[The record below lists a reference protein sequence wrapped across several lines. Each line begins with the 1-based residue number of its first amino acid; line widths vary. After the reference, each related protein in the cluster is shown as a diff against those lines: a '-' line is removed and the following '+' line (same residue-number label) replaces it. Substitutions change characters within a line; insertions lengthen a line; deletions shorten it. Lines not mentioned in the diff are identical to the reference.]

1 MSSFLS
7 RLLPPYEIPR
17 PLKAGMYHWM
27 APDDAPIPYR
37 LHLRVEDDET
47 SVLIVNAA
55 TVVHLN
61 PTATAHALQIM
72 EGASEEEAAQAVA
85 RRYRVG
91 RRKALQDQRELR
103 EQILTLATIP
113 DVDPV
118 VFLGMDRA
126 EPFGEHPSAPY
137 RLDLALTYRCDAEGE
152 LDPLARKR
160 VDRELSGEEWK
171 KILSTAWEVGIP
183 HVTFTGGEPTLREDL
198 RDLIEHA
205 EAQGQVTGLLTDGR
219 RLSDADY
226 LETLSQAGLDHI
238 LITLVEG
245 DPSSRKGLENAIASD
260 IYTAVHLTLSP
271 GPIGKSQK
279 ILQDLVELGVP
290 AVSLSSSGT
299 TDELFVELSSARDHA
314 ADLHLD
320 LIWDIPV
327 PYSSTNPI
335 ALELDTIPVGAGRA
349 WLYVEPDG
357 DVLPT
362 QGLDQILG
370 NLLRDP
376 WSEIWAKA
384 QS

>member
-1 MSSFLS
+1 
-7 RLLPPYEIPR
+7 
-17 PLKAGMYHWM
+17 MYHWM

-37 LHLRVEDDET
+37 LHLRVEQDES
-47 SVLIVNAA
+47 SVLIINAA

-61 PTATAHALQIM
+61 PTATAHVLQIL
-72 EGASEEEAAQAVA
+72 EGASEEEAAREVA
-85 RRYRVG
+85 KRYRVS
-91 RRKALQDQRELR
+91 RRRALGDQRELR

-126 EPFGEHPSAPY
+126 EPFGEHPAAPY
-137 RLDLALTYRCDAEGE
+137 RLDLALTYRCDIGGE
-152 LDPLARKR
+152 MDPLARKR
-160 VDRELSGEEWK
+160 VDRELSSDEWET
-171 KILSTAWEVGIP
+171 ILAKAWEAGIP
-183 HVTFTGGEPTLREDL
+183 HLTFTGGEPTLREDL
-198 RDLIEHA
+198 RDLIAHA

-219 RLSDADY
+219 KLSDDSY
-226 LETLSQAGLDHI
+226 FESLSQAGLDHI

-245 DPSSRKGLENAIASD
+245 DPQSRQGLLNAIASD
-260 IYTAVHLTLSP
+260 IFTAVHLTLTP
-271 GPIGKSQK
+271 GPIGAARETLEKLAE
-279 ILQDLVELGVP
+279 IGVP
-290 AVSLSSSGT
+290 AVSLSSQEE
-299 TDELFVELSSARDHA
+299 TDELFVELSSARDFA

-327 PYSSTNPI
+327 PYSATNPI
-335 ALELDTIPVGAGRA
+335 ALELETPPVGAGRA

-362 QGLDQILG
+362 QGLDQVLG

-384 QS
+384 QE

>member
-1 MSSFLS
+1 
-7 RLLPPYEIPR
+7 
-17 PLKAGMYHWM
+17 M

-37 LHLRVEDDET
+37 LHLRVENDET
-47 SVLIVNAA
+47 SVLIVNAT

-61 PTATAHALQIM
+61 PTATAHALQII
-72 EGASEEEAAQAVA
+72 EGASEEKAAQEVV
-85 RRYRVG
+85 RRYRVS
-91 RRKALQDQRELR
+91 RQRALQDQRELR

-137 RLDLALTYRCDAEGE
+137 RLDLALTYRCDTEGE

-160 VDRELSGEEWK
+160 VDRELSGVEWE
-171 KILSTAWEVGIP
+171 KILLTSWEAGIP
-183 HVTFTGGEPTLREDL
+183 HVTFTGGEPTLREEL
-198 RDLIEHA
+198 RDLIAHA
-205 EAQGQVTGLLTDGR
+205 EANGQVTGLLTDGR

-238 LITLVEG
+238 LIAIVEG
-245 DPSSRKGLENAIASD
+245 DPSSKEGLVNAIASD
-260 IYTAVHLTLSP
+260 IYTAVHLTLTP
-271 GPIGKSQK
+271 ETVGKSHE
-279 ILQDLVELGVP
+279 ILEGLAEIGVP
-290 AVSLSSSGT
+290 AISLSSSET
-299 TDELFVELSSARDHA
+299 TSDLIVELSEARDHA

-320 LIWDIPV
+320 LIWDLPV

-335 ALELDTIPVGAGRA
+335 TLELKVPPVGAGRA

-362 QGLDQILG
+362 QGLDHVLG

-376 WSEIWAKA
+376 WSEIWFRA
-384 QS
+384 QD

>member
-1 MSSFLS
+1 
-7 RLLPPYEIPR
+7 
-17 PLKAGMYHWM
+17 MYHWM
-27 APDDAPIPYR
+27 APDDAPTPYR
-37 LHLRVEDDET
+37 LHLRVESDES

-61 PTATAHALQIM
+61 PTATAHALQII
-72 EGASEEEAAQAVA
+72 GDASEEEAAQAVA
-85 RRYRVG
+85 KRYRVSH
-91 RRKALQDQRELR
+91 RRALQDQRELR

-152 LDPLARKR
+152 LDPSARKR
-160 VDRELSGEEWK
+160 VDRELSGDEWK
-171 KILSTAWEVGIP
+171 KILSTAWEAGIP

-198 RDLIEHA
+198 RDLIAHA
-205 EAQGQVTGLLTDGR
+205 EAQGQVTGLLTNGK
-219 RLSDADY
+219 RLSDTDY
-226 LETLSQAGLDHI
+226 LEALSQAGLDHI
-238 LITLVEG
+238 LITLVEE
-245 DPSSRKGLENAIASD
+245 DPVSKEGLQNAIASD
-260 IYTAVHLTLSP
+260 IYTAVHLTLTP
-271 GPIGKSQK
+271 GPIGKSRE
-279 ILQDLVELGVP
+279 IIEHLSEIGVS
-290 AVSLSSSGT
+290 AISLSSSET
-299 TDELFVELSSARDHA
+299 TSELFVELSAARDLA

-327 PYSSTNPI
+327 PYSATNPV
-335 ALELDTIPVGAGRA
+335 ALELETLPVGAGRA

-362 QGLDQILG
+362 QGLDQVLG

-376 WSEIWAKA
+376 WSEIWDRA
-384 QS
+384 QG

>member
-17 PLKAGMYHWM
+17 PLKPGMYHWM
-27 APDDAPIPYR
+27 TPDDAPIPYR
-37 LHLRVEDDET
+37 LHLRVEDDGT

-61 PTATAHALQIM
+61 ETATAHALQII
-72 EGASEEEAAQAVA
+72 EGASEEEAAQTIA
-85 RRYRVG
+85 RRYRVS
-91 RRKALQDQRELR
+91 RRKALQDQMELR

-118 VFLGMDRA
+118 VFLGMDRV

-160 VDRELSGEEWK
+160 VDRELSRDEWK
-171 KILSTAWEVGIP
+171 QILSTAWEAGIP

-198 RDLIEHA
+198 RDLIAHA

-238 LITLVEG
+238 LITLVEN
-245 DPSSRKGLENAIASD
+245 DPSSRKGLLNALASD
-260 IYTAVHLTLSP
+260 IYTAVHLTLTP
-271 GPIGKSQK
+271 GPIGKSHE
-279 ILQDLVELGVP
+279 ILQDLVEMGVP
-290 AVSLSSSGT
+290 AISLSSSEK
-299 TDELFVELSSARDHA
+299 TDELFVELSSARDLA

-362 QGLDQILG
+362 QGLDQVLG

-376 WSEIWAKA
+376 WTEIWDRA
-384 QS
+384 QG

>member
-1 MSSFLS
+1 MLSFLS
-7 RLLPPYEIPR
+7 RLLPPYEIPK

-37 LHLRVEDDET
+37 LHLRVESDET

-61 PTATAHALQIM
+61 PTATAHVLQII
-72 EGASEEEAAQAVA
+72 EGASEEEAAQEVA
-85 RRYRVG
+85 RRYRVSG
-91 RRKALQDQRELR
+91 RLR

-118 VFLGMDRA
+118 VYLGMDRA

-137 RLDLALTYRCDAEGE
+137 RLDLALTYRCDTEGE

-160 VDRELSGEEWK
+160 VDRELSGDEWK
-171 KILSTAWEVGIP
+171 KILSTSWEAGIP
-183 HVTFTGGEPTLREDL
+183 HVTFTGGEPTLREEL
-198 RDLIEHA
+198 RDLIAHA
-205 EAQGQVTGLLTDGR
+205 ESKGQVTGLLTDGR
-219 RLSDADY
+219 RLADADY

-238 LITLVEG
+238 LIALVEG
-245 DPSSRKGLENAIASD
+245 DPTSREGLRNAIASD
-260 IYTAVHLTLSP
+260 IYTAVHLTLTP
-271 GPIGKSQK
+271 GPIGKSREALEN
-279 ILQDLVELGVP
+279 IAEMGVS
-290 AVSLSSSGT
+290 AISLSSSET
-299 TDELFVELSSARDHA
+299 TDELFIALSAARDLA

-327 PYSSTNPI
+327 PYSASNPI
-335 ALELDTIPVGAGRA
+335 ALELDAIPVGAGRA

-362 QGLDQILG
+362 QGLDQVLG

-376 WSEIWAKA
+376 WSEIWSKA
-384 QS
+384 QG

>member
-1 MSSFLS
+1 
-7 RLLPPYEIPR
+7 
-17 PLKAGMYHWM
+17 MYHWM

-37 LHLRVEDDET
+37 LHLRVENDET

-61 PTATAHALQIM
+61 PTATAHVLQII
-72 EGASEEEAAQAVA
+72 EGASDEEAAQEVA
-85 RRYRVG
+85 RRYRVSG
-91 RRKALQDQRELR
+91 RRALQDQRELR

-137 RLDLALTYRCDAEGE
+137 RLDLALTYRCDVEGE

-171 KILSTAWEVGIP
+171 KILTTAWEAGIP
-183 HVTFTGGEPTLREDL
+183 HVTFTGGEPTLREEL
-198 RDLIEHA
+198 VDLIAHA
-205 EAQGQVTGLLTDGR
+205 EANGQVTGLLTDGK
-219 RLSDADY
+219 RLADADY
-226 LETLSQAGLDHI
+226 LENLSQAGLDHI
-238 LITLVEG
+238 LITLVED
-245 DPSSRKGLENAIASD
+245 DPASREGLQNAIASD
-260 IYTAVHLTLSP
+260 IYTAVHLTLTP
-271 GPIGKSQK
+271 GPIGKSRE
-279 ILQDLVELGVP
+279 IIENMAEIGVP
-290 AVSLSSSGT
+290 AISLSSSET
-299 TDELFVELSSARDHA
+299 TDELFVELSAARDLA

-327 PYSSTNPI
+327 PYSATNPI
-335 ALELDTIPVGAGRA
+335 AVELDAIPVGAGRA

-362 QGLDQILG
+362 QGLDQVLG

-376 WSEIWAKA
+376 WSEIWERA
-384 QS
+384 QG